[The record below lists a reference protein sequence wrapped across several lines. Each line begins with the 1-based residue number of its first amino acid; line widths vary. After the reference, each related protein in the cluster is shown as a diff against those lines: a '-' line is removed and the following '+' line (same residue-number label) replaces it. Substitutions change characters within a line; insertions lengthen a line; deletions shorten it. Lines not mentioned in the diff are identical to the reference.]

1 MIRRQQHSN
10 GFDRPINGTDNRLD
24 QSRRVREE
32 EEQEVRPMVTNP
44 NVICIEV
51 ILKHPEVANEKIEL

>member
-1 MIRRQQHSN
+1 MIRRQKLSN
-10 GFDRPINGTDNRLD
+10 RFDKPINGSDNRLD

-32 EEQEVRPMVTNP
+32 EEQEVRPIVSNP